1 MAQKSEADFCLY
13 YDIHAYCYQS
23 VTELLQINMDSQ
35 STWTLS
41 QPCWKCFQL
50 TNLSALY
57 TEKEKV
63 RICGQWILNCRRTPG
78 KGFVVP
84 VTGRTAPLLRLVIHY
99 PLKSGDSPALVPP
112 NVYEQ
117 RTKRKYITYNSLS
130 IHEPKINSIS
140 MLYLHHQKNL
150 K

>member
-50 TNLSALY
+50 ANLSALY
-57 TEKEKV
+57 TEKES
-63 RICGQWILNCRRTPG
+63 QNLWIVDSKLQENPRE
-78 KGFVVP
+78 GFCCP
-84 VTGRTAPLLRLVIHY
+84 SYRSNSPAAAAGNSLSPE
-99 PLKSGDSPALVPP
+99 SGDSPALVPP

-140 MLYLHHQKNL
+140 MLYLYHQKNL